1 MTIWSGILQEHTRP
15 STLRRHAHGDERDTL
30 QAIRG
35 DIPEFT
41 HVPDGVVL
49 SIWEDFCQDNF
60 CAALLPWQS
69 RYVAQLRAH
78 AASVLPL
85 SQQEISKVL
94 GGDRSRFVMV
104 ALDDQERV
112 LAACIVGY
120 EEEHTFRL
128 EHGGKVLIV
137 PGPITLG
144 QSLTPEQHRAA
155 VTNLQEALNELA
167 LWRSGPHLK
176 TPLPEGTQLLSIHK
190 NGSSYSLKAICYR
203 KHRVVEVILQEN
215 LSREEAQREHG
226 KRSREISSQESKVSI
241 VAAKTL
247 QTGHI
252 LWLEQTGR
260 FHVVER
266 VCGEDGTEDRPVR
279 LLLTPPI
286 PEQLQL
292 DLPPTQDVIVLA

>member
-69 RYVAQLRAH
+69 SYVTQLRAH

-85 SQQEISKVL
+85 SQQEIGDVL
-94 GGDRSRFVMV
+94 GDDRSRFAMV

-120 EEEHTFRL
+120 EEERTFRL

-144 QSLTPEQHRAA
+144 QPLTPEQHRAA
-155 VTNLQEALNELA
+155 VNNLQDALNELM
-167 LWRSGPHLK
+167 LWRSGTHLK
-176 TPLPEGTQLLSIHK
+176 TSLPEGTQLLSIHK
-190 NGSSYSLKAICYR
+190 NGSSYSLKAVCYR
-203 KHRVVEVILQEN
+203 KHRVVEVVLQEN
-215 LSREEAQREHG
+215 LSYEEAQREQQ
-226 KRSREISSQESKVSI
+226 KYSRALSWGESKLSI
-241 VAAKTL
+241 VAAETL
-247 QTGHI
+247 QTGHV
-252 LWLEQTGR
+252 LWLEQTGK

-266 VCGEDGTEDRPVR
+266 PSQDTEQVCV
-279 LLLTPPI
+279 LLTPALQHQT
-286 PEQLQL
+286 QLQL
-292 DLPPTQDVIVLA
+292 LPKQDVIILN